1 MKNIFSALAALFLTF
16 SSAQG
21 LAEEK
26 EDFSQLGYDPPP
38 VGHFDFEQD
47 PKFNMIVQELK
58 VMIIRLRN
66 DEEHGIDKLKRWN
79 NFCAVGYVFPNEP
92 VAKGD
97 FFVEKEVVVYWKE
110 DDEFINWWGEDEPE
124 KVKEDF
130 YNALT
135 LYFSPSSSMKN
146 AAELKLWKEGKVTLG
161 TRQLIREYAENLL
174 ADCKKHGRQYIIGPF
189 TPPFEEH

>member
-1 MKNIFSALAALFLTF
+1 MKNILSALAALFLIF

-26 EDFSQLGYDPPP
+26 EDFSKLGYDPPP

-47 PKFNMIVQELK
+47 PAFSMIVQELK

-66 DEEHGIDKLKRWN
+66 DEENGIDKLKRWN
-79 NFCAVGYVFPNEP
+79 NFCAVGYVLPKRP
-92 VAKGD
+92 VAEGHLL
-97 FFVEKEVVVYWKE
+97 VGKEVVVYWKE
-110 DDEFINWWGEDEPE
+110 DDEFINWRGEEEPE
-124 KVKEDF
+124 KVKENF
-130 YNALT
+130 YNAIDLS
-135 LYFSPSSSMKN
+135 LSPSSSMKN
-146 AAELKLWKEGKVTLG
+146 AAELKLLEEGKVILG
-161 TRQLIREYAENLL
+161 TRQLIKEYAENLL